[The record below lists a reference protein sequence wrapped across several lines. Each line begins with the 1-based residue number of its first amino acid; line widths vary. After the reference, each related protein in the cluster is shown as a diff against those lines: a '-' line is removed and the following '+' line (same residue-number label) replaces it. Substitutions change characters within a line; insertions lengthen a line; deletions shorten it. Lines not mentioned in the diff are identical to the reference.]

1 MHSEDMSEALLS
13 LAPIEK
19 GLCAC
24 SFSPAHGKLGTVC
37 TSGFGSIFCLP
48 QGIACESIKLV
59 CATEAVGFL

>member
-24 SFSPAHGKLGTVC
+24 PSSPTRGKLGTVS

-48 QGIACESIKLV
+48 QGIACESIKFV
-59 CATEAVGFL
+59 RAAKAVGFV

>member
-59 CATEAVGFL
+59 RATEAVGFL